1 MKRGE
6 WGSWCRGERRG
17 EVVKRG
23 EEGVGSG
30 EVGRERGDQYYRAR
44 VRVRG

>member
-6 WGSWCRGERRG
+6 WGRWCRGERRG

-23 EEGVGSG
+23 EEGVEEVVKSG
-30 EVGRERGDQYYRAR
+30 GREGGP
-44 VRVRG
+44 VF